1 METRLEIDFLFFY
14 TSSLAPSLSGS
25 FLSHHI
31 DDLCMA
37 IFRSMFCYS
46 TLVSLMDT
54 SCCPFV
60 CFLVS
65 TIERDRSKILFWRA
79 PVFSCQ
85 IVALAPDLQG
95 WMFGAV
101 RPLCPSQGA
110 SAQPLLHHSC
120 LSWGRMA
127 GRLSPIVNVLKYRS
141 TSEGGEGFLGGGE
154 EARGEDPT
162 NQVQNKATPRRGG
175 HPTPGGEF
183 KLENRCHLTKKYSCC
198 SHGRGQHCLQPSIPG
213 VDNVFDVVG
222 ADRSDHSHPH
232 AHHDSPNHDH
242 DEMGSVSKE
251 KIGGEEDDREKKP
264 TRKLWTKSFRDDWS
278 SI

>member
-1 METRLEIDFLFFY
+1 M
-14 TSSLAPSLSGS
+14 SLPRRFSTTIAAS
-25 FLSHHI
+25 FLPFLGKDGWKI
-31 DDLCMA
+31 
-37 IFRSMFCYS
+37 
-46 TLVSLMDT
+46 VSN
-54 SCCPFV
+54 
-60 CFLVS
+60 
-65 TIERDRSKILFWRA
+65 
-79 PVFSCQ
+79 FS
-85 IVALAPDLQG
+85 
-95 WMFGAV
+95 
-101 RPLCPSQGA
+101 
-110 SAQPLLHHSC
+110 
-120 LSWGRMA
+120 
-127 GRLSPIVNVLKYRS
+127 VNFLKYRS

-154 EARGEDPT
+154 EAGGEDPT

-251 KIGGEEDDREKKP
+251 KIGGE
-264 TRKLWTKSFRDDWS
+264 
-278 SI
+278 